1 MVVEP
6 PIVLR
11 HFNKD
16 QESSKDVTTLDW
28 NVRGVMSPSS
38 SFIALRRH
46 SRLLGATLRCYL
58 ASHLFLI
65 AV

>member
-28 NVRGVMSPSS
+28 NVRGVMGPSSS

-46 SRLLGATLRCYL
+46 SRLLGATLLVLSIWPHNC
-58 ASHLFLI
+58 S
-65 AV
+65 

>member
-28 NVRGVMSPSS
+28 NVRGVSDHFVIPCS
-38 SFIALRRH
+38 
-46 SRLLGATLRCYL
+46 
-58 ASHLFLI
+58 ASKAHLSL
-65 AV
+65 

>member
-28 NVRGVMSPSS
+28 NVRGVHVQDAVFAAVCIS
-38 SFIALRRH
+38 A
-46 SRLLGATLRCYL
+46 RC
-58 ASHLFLI
+58 
-65 AV
+65 